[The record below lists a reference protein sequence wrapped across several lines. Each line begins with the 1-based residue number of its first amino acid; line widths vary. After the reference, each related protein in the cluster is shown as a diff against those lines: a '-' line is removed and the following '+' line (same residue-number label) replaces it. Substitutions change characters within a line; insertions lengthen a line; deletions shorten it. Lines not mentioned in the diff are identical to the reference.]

1 MTDTAEVAG
10 TLNDLLQKAGAAL
23 PRWMLVI
30 LLCGIISRIFL
41 PAVGVFR
48 DDGIYLSSAR
58 ALAAGE
64 GYVID
69 TLPGS
74 PPNTKYPPLTS
85 ALLALPYLCGF
96 DPLGSPAVFKV
107 IPLLF
112 LFVWLKGLARV
123 CAEMGIGTCRKTWVL
138 CLTASSPMVAYCA
151 TMPLS
156 DVIGAALLTWAVA
169 CILKGLKNPG
179 QDVSLVTIAGLL
191 LGLAVLARTA
201 AFAVLPCA
209 ACSMFLL
216 RRAKWAVLFMAA
228 VLVIIAPWVAWVMSH
243 PAPSDPVLAYFSAL
257 NYATWWAWDAGESG
271 SALLAVVVNCV
282 AFLLE
287 PARPIAAGSLP
298 AALVIGL
305 CLTGLAVVAKGPAP
319 ARQVL
324 LMIVA
329 GILALAVSWL
339 WPPGRIAMC
348 AYPLLYTLIAGGRW
362 GMRAGLVL
370 GAAACFLC
378 VSNAWDWMGRLPEAF
393 RLGSPPLFGKQGDDW
408 KALQRMAAWLAA
420 NTKET
425 EPIASLQD
433 GALPLLTGRPVVFP
447 VKVRPASLFYG
458 DPAPPLG
465 TMQDFVG
472 TLRRMGIRFIALTQS
487 SHFAEASHFRQ
498 LVQNTAA
505 RYGNCMR
512 QAASF
517 GDGYEVYEFRCS
529 GLPFIP

>member
-1 MTDTAEVAG
+1 MRDTAEADG
-10 TLNDLLQKAGAAL
+10 TLDDLLRKAGAAL

-30 LLCGIISRIFL
+30 LLCAISTRIFL

-58 ALAAGE
+58 ALAGGK
-64 GYVID
+64 GYVVD
-69 TLPGS
+69 SLPGS

-85 ALLALPYLCGF
+85 ALLTVPYLCGF
-96 DPLGSPAVFKV
+96 DPLTSPAIFKV

-112 LFVWLKGLARV
+112 LFLWLKGLARV
-123 CAEMGIGTCRKTWVL
+123 CAEMEIGRCGKAWII
-138 CLTASSPMVAYCA
+138 CLTASSPMAAYCA

-169 CILKGLKNPG
+169 YVLKAMKTPG
-179 QDVSLVTIAGLL
+179 KGVTLVTLAGLL

-201 AFAVLPCA
+201 AISVLPGA
-209 ACSMFLL
+209 ACSLFLL
-216 RRAKWAVLFMAA
+216 RRAKQAVLLTAV
-228 VLVIIAPWVAWVMSH
+228 VLVMVAPWVAWVMSH
-243 PAPSDPVLAYFSAL
+243 PAPSDPVLAYHSAL
-257 NYATWWAWDAGESG
+257 NYATWWAWDGRESG
-271 SALLAVVVNCV
+271 SAMPVIMVNCL

-287 PARPIAAGSLP
+287 PARPIAVASPL
-298 AALVIGL
+298 AALFLGL
-305 CLTGLAVVAKGPAP
+305 FLTGLAIAAKGPAP
-319 ARQVL
+319 ARQL
-324 LMIVA
+324 LLVVVA
-329 GILALAVSWL
+329 CVFALAVSWL

-348 AYPLLYTLIAGGRW
+348 AYPLLYILIAGGRW
-362 GMRAGLVL
+362 EWRAGLIL

-378 VSNAWDWMGRLPEAF
+378 VSNAWDWMGRLPDAF

-420 NTKET
+420 NTTKTET
-425 EPIASLQD
+425 IASLQD
-433 GALPLLTGRPVVFP
+433 GALPLLAGRPVVFP

-472 TLRRMGIRFIALTQS
+472 TLQKMGIRFIALTPS
-487 SHFAEASHFRQ
+487 SHFAEADHFRQ
-498 LVQNTAA
+498 LVLNTAA
-505 RYGNCMR
+505 RDGNCMR

-517 GDGYEVYEFRCS
+517 GDGYEVFEFRCS
-529 GLPFIP
+529 GRPFIP